1 MPIQGHGLGR
11 QDLEVPMAL
20 KGLPDTLALGLGYF
34 CPLLISIKAWKDRV
48 TFLCE
53 GVGLPNHG
61 LKGWGSCLLDLC
73 ANYLEIN
80 GYTHLTQFYLH
91 KNTYAK

>member
-1 MPIQGHGLGR
+1 M
-11 QDLEVPMAL
+11 PMAL

-80 GYTHLTQFYLH
+80 EYIHLTQFYLH